1 VAAGRGKAGPPPRQ
15 APARRGRARAPE
27 KRERILGAAL
37 RLFTTRGFHQ
47 TPTARISREAG
58 VSTGT
63 LFHYFPDKN
72 TLIDELYLSIQREV
86 AGAVRKRDDASLPV
100 RDRLGRCFRAYL
112 TWGVSNPGK
121 VRFLSLFYNSP
132 RIGEEVKKEA
142 HREFRWLEELSL
154 AAVREGAIRDLPRE
168 FYAVMIPQVLQG
180 ILLLIAS
187 GETGMSEEEIVESGL
202 GMILKEEGRPGEI
215 PRSSG

>member
-1 VAAGRGKAGPPPRQ
+1 VTASRRKAGSPPRQ
-15 APARRGRARAPE
+15 APARRGRARAPG

-86 AGAVRKRDDASLPV
+86 AGAVRKRDDPALPV
-100 RDRLGRCFRAYL
+100 RDRLGRCFRGYL

-142 HREFRWLEELSL
+142 HREFHWLEELSL
-154 AAVREGAIRDLPRE
+154 AAVREGVIRDLPRE

-180 ILLLIAS
+180 ILLLISS
-187 GETGMSEEEIVESGL
+187 GETGLSEEEIVESGL
-202 GMILKEEGRPGEI
+202 GMILKEEGRRREI
-215 PRSSG
+215 PRSS